1 MLGIE
6 GVSVIAGTL
15 PLRLNDEAQQMSDTR
30 YRGYARD

>member
-15 PLRLNDEAQQMSDTR
+15 PLRLNGEAQQIVR
-30 YRGYARD
+30 YPIPRICP